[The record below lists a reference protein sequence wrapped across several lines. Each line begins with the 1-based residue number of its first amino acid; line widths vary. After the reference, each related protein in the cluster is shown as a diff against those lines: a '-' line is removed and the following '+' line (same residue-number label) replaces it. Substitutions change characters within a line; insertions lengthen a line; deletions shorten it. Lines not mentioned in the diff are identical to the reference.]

1 MLNRCVRMFYNPNI
15 TFKVEEPSFLAIAF
29 VERTRLFNV
38 TYIMDPICVK
48 LFDQGNVAII
58 LG

>member
-1 MLNRCVRMFYNPNI
+1 MFYNPNI